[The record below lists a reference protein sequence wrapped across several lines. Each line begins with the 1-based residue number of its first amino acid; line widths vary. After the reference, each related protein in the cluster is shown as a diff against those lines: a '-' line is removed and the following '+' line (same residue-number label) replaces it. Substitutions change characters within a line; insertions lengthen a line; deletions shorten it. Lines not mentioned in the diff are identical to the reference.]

1 MSITTATGVV
11 SEEQKKQY
19 RDEGYFILRNVIP
32 DEQLEMVRETCDK
45 LIEAQEAEMDEKGTD
60 EIGLSRRGSRY
71 FVFLAF
77 KDHPELGDF
86 IFSDLMEEIC
96 RATLG
101 DEALLFWEQFVVKG
115 TSDPNKSKFSWHQD
129 AGYVDGLPVPHY
141 VNTWIPLDDVS
152 EANGTIRILPYSK
165 AGTRERVEHKVDPET
180 DDRVGYFGDAE
191 GELVDVPAGS
201 IAVFSSTAF
210 HRSGPNTTD
219 GMRRAYALQFAE
231 EPVHEEDGSIMGL
244 AEPFIKNGERVR

>member
-1 MSITTATGVV
+1 MATGKTTGVV
-11 SEEQKKQY
+11 TDEQKKQY
-19 RDEGYFILRNVIP
+19 QEEGYFILKNVIP
-32 DEQLEMVRETCDK
+32 TDHLEMVRATADQLVAE
-45 LIEAQEAEMDEKGTD
+45 QEAEMDREGTD

-77 KDHPELGDF
+77 QKHPELANF
-86 IFSDLMEEIC
+86 IFSDVLEEIC

-101 DEALLFWEQFVVKG
+101 DNALLFWEQFVIKG
-115 TSDPNKSKFSWHQD
+115 TSDPEKSKFSWHQD

-141 VNTWIPLDDVS
+141 VNAWIPLDDVS

-165 AGTRERVEHKVDPET
+165 AGTRERIEHRVDEET
-180 DDRVGYFGDAE
+180 GDRVGYFGDEE

-231 EPVHEEDGSIMGL
+231 EPVHEADGSIMGVT
-244 AEPFIKNGERVR
+244 EQFIQDGKRIR